1 MNNLNSLI
9 IEGMAENKPAIT
21 ISKKGSLIGTFTLIS
36 KRLCKEDDTSKEQ
49 VIKIT
54 VETWDRIAEICRQRC
69 VKGCVVRVVGRL
81 KQNAA
86 DGKIKVIAEH
96 IEFRPIAKNKR
107 KV

>member
-1 MNNLNSLI
+1 MNNFNSVL
-9 IEGMAENKPAIT
+9 IEGIVENEPVIT
-21 ISKKGSLIGTFTLIS
+21 VSEKGSLIYTFTLIS
-36 KRLCKEDDTSKEQ
+36 KHLFKEDDTSKEQ

-86 DGKIKVIAEH
+86 DGKIKVIAER
-96 IEFRPIAKNKR
+96 IEFRPMAKN
-107 KV
+107 

>member
-9 IEGMAENKPAIT
+9 IEGIVESDPVIT
-21 ISKKGSLIGTFTLIS
+21 VSAKGTPICSFTLIS
-36 KRLCKEDDTSKEQ
+36 KRVFKDDGVSQKEDAVE
-49 VIKIT
+49 VT

-96 IEFRPIAKNKR
+96 IEFRPIAKN
-107 KV
+107 